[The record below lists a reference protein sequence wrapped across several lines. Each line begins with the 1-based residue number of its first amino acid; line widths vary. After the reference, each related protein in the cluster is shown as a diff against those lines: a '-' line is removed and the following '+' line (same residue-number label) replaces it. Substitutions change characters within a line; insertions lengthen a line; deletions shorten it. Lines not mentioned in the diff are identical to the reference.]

1 MRGDLGLE
9 DGAVDEIG
17 FDFLAL
23 DAIKTDI
30 SSGVDKLAQ
39 VDLVVFFRDEADN
52 VCCFGHFEVE
62 LAVQSF
68 VGLLWFLAEGTS
80 WRLI

>member
-1 MRGDLGLE
+1 ME
-9 DGAVDEIG
+9 DGAVDEIR

-23 DAIKTDI
+23 DAIETDI

-39 VDLVVFFRDEADN
+39 VDLVVFLRDETDN
-52 VCCFGHFEVE
+52 VCCFGHFEIE
-62 LAVQSF
+62 LAVQRF
-68 VGLLWFLAEGTS
+68 VGLLWGLPERTI